1 MKYNLLNDNL
11 SVLQEGVTVVYGELS
26 ESDLQQTYISAA
38 SNNFH
43 PYIVDP
49 KATKDKTDRN
59 LYKRS
64 VVAYLYSLVN

>member
-1 MKYNLLNDNL
+1 MLFKLFLF
-11 SVLQEGVTVVYGELS
+11 SVLQEGVTVVYGRLS

-59 LYKRS
+59 LFKR
-64 VVAYLYSLVN
+64 